1 MSHQPQQRQP
11 TANPRKSADRSAPLA
26 PQGPGL
32 RKRPW
37 LLALAAA
44 LVAAWIA
51 FLAVMAW
58 HG

>member
-1 MSHQPQQRQP
+1 MSHHPQQRQT
-11 TANPRKSADRSAPLA
+11 TAKPLKPADRSAPTPA
-26 PQGPGL
+26 QGMGQ

-37 LLALAAA
+37 LLALAAT
-44 LVAAWIA
+44 LVASWIA

>member
-1 MSHQPQQRQP
+1 MRGNDTQRGAKARDDGA
-11 TANPRKSADRSAPLA
+11 TRNVARSS
-26 PQGPGL
+26 QGPGL

-37 LLALAAA
+37 LLALAAT
-44 LVAAWIA
+44 LVALWIG

>member
-1 MSHQPQQRQP
+1 MGQ
-11 TANPRKSADRSAPLA
+11 
-26 PQGPGL
+26 

-44 LVAAWIA
+44 LVASWIA